1 MGELT
6 SCRNELQ
13 WAHLAHLPMKEETL
27 KRLLSLIEKT
37 GDRLVITDPAGEQP
51 FVLMGLDH
59 YEKLV
64 VGEWKPE
71 VMKREPAPPQAL
83 PISTGFPDNKPP
95 KREIPLWKAPATPV
109 PAPRLAQDRPR
120 IDEKPPAPVPVPAPK
135 PPAPAPRPTP
145 SKPESPLE
153 PEGEEQFYLEPL
165 E

>member
-1 MGELT
+1 
-6 SCRNELQ
+6 
-13 WAHLAHLPMKEETL
+13 MKEETL

-71 VMKREPAPPQAL
+71 IQKREPTPPQAL
-83 PISTGFPDNKPP
+83 PISTSFPDNKPP
-95 KREIPLWKAPATPV
+95 KREIPLWKATSTPV
-109 PAPRLAQDRPR
+109 NAPRLAQDRPR
-120 IDEKPPAPVPVPAPK
+120 IDDKPT
-135 PPAPAPRPTP
+135 PRPAQVAPP
-145 SKPESPLE
+145 SLGQAVLPRPEPPLD

>member
-1 MGELT
+1 
-6 SCRNELQ
+6 
-13 WAHLAHLPMKEETL
+13 MKEETL

-71 VMKREPAPPQAL
+71 VQKREATPPQAL
-83 PISTGFPDNKPP
+83 PISTTFPDNKPP
-95 KREIPLWKAPATPV
+95 KREIPLWKAPPTPQN
-109 PAPRLAQDRPR
+109 APRLAQDRPR
-120 IDEKPPAPVPVPAPK
+120 IDEKPAPK
-135 PPAPAPRPTP
+135 PEPTPPPTPRPPAPQKSEA
-145 SKPESPLE
+145 PLE

>member
-1 MGELT
+1 
-6 SCRNELQ
+6 
-13 WAHLAHLPMKEETL
+13 MKEETL

-37 GDRLVITDPAGEQP
+37 GDRLVITDPSGEHP
-51 FVLMGLDH
+51 YVLMGLDH

-71 VMKREPAPPQAL
+71 VSKREPTPPQTL
-83 PISTGFPDNKPP
+83 PISTIPPDNKPP
-95 KREIPLWKAPATPV
+95 KREIPLWKHTPAPEPGAAPMTT

-120 IDEKPPAPVPVPAPK
+120 FDEKPPETRPQPTV
-135 PPAPAPRPTP
+135 PRPIPAAP
-145 SKPESPLE
+145 SRPPQNLAPE

>member
-1 MGELT
+1 
-6 SCRNELQ
+6 
-13 WAHLAHLPMKEETL
+13 MKEETL

-37 GDRLVITDPAGEQP
+37 GDRLVITDPAGDQP

-71 VMKREPAPPQAL
+71 VQKREPTPPAAL
-83 PISTGFPDNKPP
+83 PISTSFPDNKPP
-95 KREIPLWKAPATPV
+95 KREIPLWKAPANAQPG
-109 PAPRLAQDRPR
+109 PRLAQDRPR
-120 IDEKPPAPVPVPAPK
+120 IDDRPPQKPPQPAFQ
-135 PPAPAPRPTP
+135 PPAAPAAEAA
-145 SKPESPLE
+145 SD

>member
-1 MGELT
+1 
-6 SCRNELQ
+6 
-13 WAHLAHLPMKEETL
+13 MKEETL

-51 FVLMGLDH
+51 FVLMGLEH

-71 VMKREPAPPQAL
+71 VQKREPAPPQAL
-83 PISTGFPDNKPP
+83 PVSTGFPDNKPP
-95 KREIPLWKAPATPV
+95 KREIPLWKAPTTP
-109 PAPRLAQDRPR
+109 PNGPRLAQDRPR
-120 IDEKPPAPVPVPAPK
+120 IDDKPAPK
-135 PPAPAPRPTP
+135 PAAPAAQAPLPT
-145 SKPESPLE
+145 KTESPLE

>member
-1 MGELT
+1 
-6 SCRNELQ
+6 
-13 WAHLAHLPMKEETL
+13 MKEETL

-71 VMKREPAPPQAL
+71 VQKREPAPPQAL
-83 PISTGFPDNKPP
+83 PVSTAFPDNKPP
-95 KREIPLWKAPATPV
+95 KREIPLWKAPATPQNV
-109 PAPRLAQDRPR
+109 PRLAQDRPR
-120 IDEKPPAPVPVPAPK
+120 LDEPAPAKPAVTPKPVPAPEAPPK
-135 PPAPAPRPTP
+135 PQA
-145 SKPESPLE
+145 PLE

>member
-1 MGELT
+1 
-6 SCRNELQ
+6 
-13 WAHLAHLPMKEETL
+13 MKEETL

-37 GDRLVITDPAGEQP
+37 GDRLVITDPAGDQP

-71 VMKREPAPPQAL
+71 VLKRDPAPPQAL

-95 KREIPLWKAPATPV
+95 KREIPLWKATNPAPGTPN
-109 PAPRLAQDRPR
+109 PAATAPRLDQNRPR
-120 IDEKPPAPVPVPAPK
+120 YEEKPAPK
-135 PPAPAPRPTP
+135 PQPQTP
-145 SKPESPLE
+145 PPKPQAPLE

>member
-1 MGELT
+1 
-6 SCRNELQ
+6 
-13 WAHLAHLPMKEETL
+13 MKEETL

-37 GDRLVITDPAGEQP
+37 GDRLIITDPAGEQP

-71 VMKREPAPPQAL
+71 VQKREPTPPSAL
-83 PISTGFPDNKPP
+83 PVSTVFPDNKPP
-95 KREIPLWKAPATPV
+95 KREIPLWKAPPTPV
-109 PAPRLAQDRPR
+109 NAPRLAQDRPR
-120 IDEKPPAPVPVPAPK
+120 IDAPTAPK
-135 PPAPAPRPTP
+135 PVTSVPSTPRQATLPKPDAP
-145 SKPESPLE
+145 LD

>member
-1 MGELT
+1 
-6 SCRNELQ
+6 
-13 WAHLAHLPMKEETL
+13 MKEETL

-37 GDRLVITDPAGEQP
+37 GDRLVITDPAGESP

-71 VMKREPAPPQAL
+71 VQKREPTPPQAL

-95 KREIPLWKAPATPV
+95 KREIPLWKAPATPIN
-109 PAPRLAQDRPR
+109 APRLAQDRPR
-120 IDEKPPAPVPVPAPK
+120 IDEKPAPK
-135 PPAPAPRPTP
+135 PQSPVRQAAPPQPEAP
-145 SKPESPLE
+145 LDH
-153 PEGEEQFYLEPL
+153 EGEEQFYLEPL

>member
-1 MGELT
+1 
-6 SCRNELQ
+6 
-13 WAHLAHLPMKEETL
+13 MKEETL

-71 VMKREPAPPQAL
+71 VLKREPAPPQAL
-83 PISTGFPDNKPP
+83 PISTTFPDNKPP
-95 KREIPLWKAPATPV
+95 KREIPLWKAPATQNG
-109 PAPRLAQDRPR
+109 PRLAQDRPR
-120 IDEKPPAPVPVPAPK
+120 IEEPAPPK
-135 PPAPAPRPTP
+135 PQPTPKPAPAANPTP
-145 SKPESPLE
+145 KPAAPLE

>member
-1 MGELT
+1 M
-6 SCRNELQ
+6 
-13 WAHLAHLPMKEETL
+13 ALPMKEDTF

-37 GDRLVITDPAGEQP
+37 GDRLIITDPAGEHP
-51 FVLMGLDH
+51 YVLMGLDH

-71 VMKREPAPPQAL
+71 VQKRESAPPQTL

-95 KREIPLWKAPATPV
+95 KREIPLWKPALPKPKVVETPTFKAPV
-109 PAPRLAQDRPR
+109 PKPTPPPVTP
-120 IDEKPPAPVPVPAPK
+120 PPAPIVPSIPPIPAPI
-135 PPAPAPRPTP
+135 PEITAP
-145 SKPESPLE
+145 E

>member
-1 MGELT
+1 
-6 SCRNELQ
+6 
-13 WAHLAHLPMKEETL
+13 MKEETL

-71 VMKREPAPPQAL
+71 VLKREPAPPQAL
-83 PISTGFPDNKPP
+83 PVSNVFPDNKPP
-95 KREIPLWKAPATPV
+95 KREIPLWKATPAV
-109 PAPRLAQDRPR
+109 PPGPRLAQDRPR
-120 IDEKPPAPVPVPAPK
+120 FDEKTVE
-135 PPAPAPRPTP
+135 PRPNPIPPPTP
-145 SKPESPLE
+145 IRSTPVSPPPTLQNTALE

>member
-1 MGELT
+1 
-6 SCRNELQ
+6 
-13 WAHLAHLPMKEETL
+13 MKEETL

-37 GDRLVITDPAGEQP
+37 GDRLVITDPSGEHP
-51 FVLMGLDH
+51 YVLMGLDH

-71 VMKREPAPPQAL
+71 VQKREPAPPQTL
-83 PISTGFPDNKPP
+83 PISTIPPDNKPP
-95 KREIPLWKAPATPV
+95 KREIPLWKAPQASS

-120 IDEKPPAPVPVPAPK
+120 PDEKPQE
-135 PPAPAPRPTP
+135 PRPTP
-145 SKPESPLE
+145 VQAPKNTAPE

>member
-1 MGELT
+1 
-6 SCRNELQ
+6 
-13 WAHLAHLPMKEETL
+13 MKEETL

-71 VMKREPAPPQAL
+71 VQKRDPTPPQAL
-83 PISTGFPDNKPP
+83 PISTAFPDNKPP
-95 KREIPLWKAPATPV
+95 KREIPLWKAPPTSQNG
-109 PAPRLAQDRPR
+109 PRLAQDRPR
-120 IDEKPPAPVPVPAPK
+120 IDESPTPK
-135 PPAPAPRPTP
+135 PAPAVKPTP
-145 SKPESPLE
+145 PPSPPPKSQAPLE

>member
-1 MGELT
+1 
-6 SCRNELQ
+6 
-13 WAHLAHLPMKEETL
+13 MKEETL

-37 GDRLVITDPAGEQP
+37 GDRLIITDPAGEQP

-71 VMKREPAPPQAL
+71 AQKREAAPPQAL
-83 PISTGFPDNKPP
+83 PISTDFPDNKPP
-95 KREIPLWKAPATPV
+95 KREIPLWKAPNPTTRPQPLRPAGTSPLAKGRTTSDPLFAKEGAGGVVGREAGESFTP
-109 PAPRLAQDRPR
+109 
-120 IDEKPPAPVPVPAPK
+120 
-135 PPAPAPRPTP
+135 PTLQNAA
-145 SKPESPLE
+145 LE

>member
-1 MGELT
+1 
-6 SCRNELQ
+6 
-13 WAHLAHLPMKEETL
+13 MKEETL

-37 GDRLVITDPAGEQP
+37 GDRLVITDPAGDQP

-71 VMKREPAPPQAL
+71 VLKRDPTPPQAL

-95 KREIPLWKAPATPV
+95 KREIPLWKAPSPAPATKNPSA
-109 PAPRLAQDRPR
+109 PAPRLDQNRPR
-120 IDEKPPAPVPVPAPK
+120 YEEKPAPK
-135 PPAPAPRPTP
+135 PQPPATP
-145 SKPESPLE
+145 EKPEVPFE

>member
-1 MGELT
+1 
-6 SCRNELQ
+6 
-13 WAHLAHLPMKEETL
+13 MKEETL

-71 VMKREPAPPQAL
+71 VMKRDPAPPQAL
-83 PISTGFPDNKPP
+83 PISTSFPDNKPL
-95 KREIPLWKAPATPV
+95 KREIPLWKAPTP
-109 PAPRLAQDRPR
+109 PTPGPRLAQDRPR
-120 IDEKPPAPVPVPAPK
+120 IEEKPVSRQPQLPTQQTTRPK
-135 PPAPAPRPTP
+135 PEA
-145 SKPESPLE
+145 PLE

>member
-1 MGELT
+1 
-6 SCRNELQ
+6 
-13 WAHLAHLPMKEETL
+13 MKEETL

-59 YEKLV
+59 YEHLV

-71 VMKREPAPPQAL
+71 VQKREPAPPQAL
-83 PISTGFPDNKPP
+83 PISTTFPDNKPP

-120 IDEKPPAPVPVPAPK
+120 IEEKPAPK
-135 PPAPAPRPTP
+135 PQQATLQTPPPR
-145 SKPESPLE
+145 SEAPLE

>member
-1 MGELT
+1 
-6 SCRNELQ
+6 
-13 WAHLAHLPMKEETL
+13 MKEETL

-37 GDRLVITDPAGEQP
+37 GDRLVITDPAGDQP

-71 VMKREPAPPQAL
+71 VLKRDPAPPQAL

-95 KREIPLWKAPATPV
+95 KREIPLWKATNPPPGTPSPAA
-109 PAPRLAQDRPR
+109 PAPRLDQNRPR
-120 IDEKPPAPVPVPAPK
+120 YEEKPTPK
-135 PPAPAPRPTP
+135 PQPQASPP
-145 SKPESPLE
+145 KPEASLE